1 MAEVVAGVLAGALPA
16 SQPFMEAGLDSLG
29 AVDLR
34 NALDARFAVSL
45 PATAT
50 FDHPTTAAMAAFIAA
65 ELAPRAVRGHRLR
78 NNVLCMSRC
87 MPVLLRAVLITAP

>member
-1 MAEVVAGVLAGALPA
+1 MVAGVLAGGIPA

-50 FDHPTTAAMAAFIAA
+50 FDYPTTAAMAAFIAA
-65 ELAPRAVRGHRLR
+65 ELALACGAGHRLQ
-78 NNVLCMSRC
+78 
-87 MPVLLRAVLITAP
+87 